1 MSSQSRGH
9 NGENNGMHPM
19 DPGQPV
25 IDVAP
30 LRCVPYTGPL
40 PTSSRDASQSGP
52 NAASFPMENAQSST
66 NSSPQPAMVY
76 YTIATLEERANL
88 FAATCG
94 HSKVG
99 SLLTGTALM
108 GKVGPPIGAVDI
120 LESDT
125 EYFFRV
131 SLPGVAK
138 DAENFRCNIEPNG
151 KVDIKGI
158 TLTGVRAVYK
168 NNMVFKMNTPNLC
181 PPGKFTISF
190 QLPGPTANQFLTTF
204 GSDGIFEASVKKRQ
218 PNDS

>member
-1 MSSQSRGH
+1 MASHPRGH

-30 LRCVPYTGPL
+30 LRSVPYTGPL
-40 PTSSRDASQSGP
+40 PTSSHNASLSGA
-52 NAASFPMENAQSST
+52 NAASFPVENAQSSA
-66 NSSPQPAMVY
+66 NANPQPAMVY

-99 SLLTGTALM
+99 SLLTGTAVM

-125 EYFFRV
+125 EYLFRV

-138 DAENFRCNIEPNG
+138 DAGMFPIC
-151 KVDIKGI
+151 
-158 TLTGVRAVYK
+158 
-168 NNMVFKMNTPNLC
+168 
-181 PPGKFTISF
+181 
-190 QLPGPTANQFLTTF
+190 
-204 GSDGIFEASVKKRQ
+204 
-218 PNDS
+218 